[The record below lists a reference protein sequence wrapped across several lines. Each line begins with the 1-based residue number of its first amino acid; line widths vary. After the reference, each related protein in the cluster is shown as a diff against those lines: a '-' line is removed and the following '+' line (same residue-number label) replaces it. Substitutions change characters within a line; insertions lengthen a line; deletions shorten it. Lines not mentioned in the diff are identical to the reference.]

1 MQPQNTKVKVKRTP
15 RQNRALHL
23 YFRLLAEEL
32 NNGGYDVQI
41 VLKEKLGVDWTPAL
55 VKEILWKTAQRWI
68 LQKKST
74 TELNKAEEI
83 NTIYEHLNRHIGE
96 KFGVFVDFPHYAN
109 EESYLIETT
118 QTI

>member
-1 MQPQNTKVKVKRTP
+1 MQPVEKPKAKRTD

-23 YFRLLAEEL
+23 FFRMVADEL
-32 NNGGYDVQI
+32 NAGGYDVQI

-74 TELNKAEEI
+74 TELNKSEDI
-83 NTIYEHLNRHIGE
+83 TKIYEHLNRHISE
-96 KFGVFVDFPHYAN
+96 KFGVHIPFPHFEN
-109 EESYLIETT
+109 EKDYLEETLT
-118 QTI
+118 TSL